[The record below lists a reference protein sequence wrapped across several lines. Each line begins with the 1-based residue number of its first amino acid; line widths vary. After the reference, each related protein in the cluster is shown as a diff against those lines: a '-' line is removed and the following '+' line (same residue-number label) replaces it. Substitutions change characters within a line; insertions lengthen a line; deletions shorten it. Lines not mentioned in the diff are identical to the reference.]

1 MMRFVLFLVVIG
13 VAAICG
19 GVMRASAV
27 AVSQPPETLAYG
39 PDPLQAL
46 DFWRAP
52 DAGGNAPLMVFV
64 HGGAWKI
71 GDKRTSSQSAQ
82 VPHFL
87 STGHAFASLNY
98 RLVPA
103 VGVEAQAQDVAQAL
117 KFLLERAAQL
127 GFDRK
132 RVVLMGH
139 SAGAHLA
146 ALVATDPRYLAQAGL
161 QPGDIAGVIL
171 LDGAGYDVPVQLR
184 DAGPLLKR
192 TYQQV
197 FGSDPA
203 RQRVLSP
210 IAHVAA
216 PNARA
221 FLVLHVQRED
231 SGRQSRALAEALRS
245 AGTPAE
251 VHALPGEGREGHRDI
266 NVKLGDPSYPGTS
279 IVDRWLEGAP

>member
-1 MMRFVLFLVVIG
+1 MRNILFLLVV
-13 VAAICG
+13 VAAVVFG
-19 GVMRASAV
+19 GILRASAETGI
-27 AVSQPPETLAYG
+27 PRPETLSYG
-39 PDPLQAL
+39 ADSLQAL

-52 DAGGNAPLMVFV
+52 GAGGNAPLIVFV

-87 STGHAFASLNY
+87 SKGHAFASLNY

-132 RVVLMGH
+132 RIVLMGH

-146 ALVATDPRYLAQAGL
+146 ALVATDPRYLVQAGL

-171 LDGAGYDVPVQLR
+171 LDGAGYDVSLQVR
-184 DAGPLLKR
+184 DAGPMLQR
-192 TYQQV
+192 TYLQV

-203 RQRVLSP
+203 RQRSLSP